1 MTEAIEPSSFSVILA
16 DEAGN
21 SLALTEDFTME
32 EGVYNFMIKIRNLSF
47 QYPDG
52 TQILDNF
59 NLTVQENDRIAL
71 IGPNGTG
78 KTTLFKII
86 MGLLI
91 PQEGEVIIFGKQR
104 KEEEDFVEV
113 REKIGFLFQDS
124 DDQLFCSTV
133 EEDIAFG
140 PLNLGKSKEKAME
153 IVSETLELVDMQGF
167 EKKTPYSLSGGE
179 KRMIAFAT
187 ILAMKPKLLLLDEP
201 FAGLDKDATEKM
213 LSILTE
219 IDLPYVIISHR
230 NSLVKEVTDDSY
242 YLNR

>member
-1 MTEAIEPSSFSVILA
+1 
-16 DEAGN
+16 
-21 SLALTEDFTME
+21 
-32 EGVYNFMIKIRNLSF
+32 MIKIRNLSF

>member
-1 MTEAIEPSSFSVILA
+1 
-16 DEAGN
+16 
-21 SLALTEDFTME
+21 
-32 EGVYNFMIKIRNLSF
+32 MIQIKNLSF

-52 TQILDNF
+52 TQILNNF
-59 NLTVQENDRIAL
+59 NLTVKEDDRIAL

-104 KEEEDFVEV
+104 KEKEDFVEV
-113 REKIGFLFQDS
+113 REEIGFLFQDS

-140 PLNLGKSKEKAME
+140 PLNLGKTKEEALE
-153 IVSETLELVDMQGF
+153 IVQETLELVGMEGF
-167 EKKTPYSLSGGE
+167 EKKNPYSLSGGE
-179 KRMIAFAT
+179 KKMIAFAT

-201 FAGLDKDATEKM
+201 FAGLDEEATEKM
-213 LSILTE
+213 ISILTE

-230 NSLVKEVTDDSY
+230 KSLVEEVTDNSY
-242 YLNR
+242 YLN